1 MQTCRTKMAIML
13 RYVHGTAKKIKE
25 VDSTALTYAG
35 VAKGKGKGKGAAKGA
50 ALAKGQGAKGKGS
63 GKGSGGKGASGTSCA
78 VCRRRRQL
86 FEHGFV
92 HRQFV
97 LRPTRAELRVIASAA

>member
-1 MQTCRTKMAIML
+1 MQTCRKMAIML

-50 ALAKGQGAKGKGS
+50 ALAKGKGAK

-78 VCRRRRQL
+78 VCGRRRQL
-86 FEHGFV
+86 LEHGLV

-97 LRPTRAELRVIASAA
+97 LRPT